1 MSHKVSCE
9 ELAALEKLENDLIRN
24 QSIFK
29 YLSRY
34 LDKNNRIEENHS
46 KGHETRE
53 IFLRSLEPFVFA
65 CSSQCVTMW
74 GTAGKIHCNEI
85 LKLIKR
91 KPDYESDSFREGCMQ
106 LFPSTKSISFCK
118 DLRSAEKV
126 VEKVSKTQPK
136 ALVVYHAH
144 DKEAFDRVDNDELRI
159 SFSSDS
165 IPPSLINQKIKL
177 IVGELQPATAS
188 LRIHNPGRP
197 LLSAEKAIA
206 ITLTSE
212 LEMMPL
218 EHLSTLWCHSE
229 GLARLLYSPDG
240 SKLYTAGNDSM
251 LRAFSLNSDQSL
263 GESQVIDAH
272 TDSIQSLDAT
282 SQLVITACEDGC
294 VRSFNLSDNSFNEL
308 LVKSSLPA
316 RWIGVE
322 RVRGRA
328 KRIALASDEL
338 IVKIVDLNDHLKVSL
353 LQGHTKSV
361 RCATWAPNGGVL
373 ATSSADGSIKIWKEK
388 HSQFE
393 CIKTIDGI
401 IRADDADSEY
411 GVAAHWHPSGKLIV
425 CTTRASD
432 IAIIDTSTYRK
443 IGSLSHDGH
452 TADVSEV
459 EWSPNGRYLASA
471 GRDGNV
477 LVWSIDDR
485 RVIAKTKAES
495 LVTAFAWHPT
505 ENVLSFID
513 TSSSV
518 TRWLR
523 PVPDAA
529 EPPCGGKV
537 LYGDEMHTANGK
549 AGHALGYE
557 DKESRQDED
566 TVLRELSELRDGDQD
581 NLDDF
586 AIDGDDKENGD
597 GDGNLDDD
605 EYTHSKRKHTSA
617 AVYDG
622 GQRPFQPGSTPLRVD
637 RRYLA
642 FNMVGVV
649 HAVDQDTHNLI
660 TVEFHDKSAH
670 RGYSFQDHFKSSLC
684 ALGEAGAVYASAGA
698 AGAASMVVY
707 KPFDSWSAQ
716 QDWSVRLGD
725 GEVASLVACTSS
737 VVVVCSSTPS
747 THLIRFF
754 TTSGIQRYVL
764 NHGKEMVTASAS
776 RQYLI
781 IVSRST
787 GGAVNGLQN
796 LEYDVMDLFTLEWVQ
811 RGAVPLGQGGEIRWL
826 GFSVDVDIPVMFDS
840 NGLLSMLDRFA
851 TPMQARWV
859 PLLDTATLERGRDK
873 QERYWPV
880 GVVGNSLQC
889 LILKGREQHPFFP
902 RPLISTLDV
911 RMPVLGLDT
920 QQGQLEE
927 GVLRD
932 SLVLSHA
939 RGQAENV
946 GDEEHSNLEE
956 AIKKH
961 ELTIDKGLLQLINTA
976 CKADRL
982 QRALDAAGMLNQFSS
997 VDAAM
1002 KIAAF
1007 FHLPSLQ
1014 DRIYL
1019 LKEEKMRV
1027 SGRSKGGRSKR
1038 INYEERLMSRPL
1050 STLPVGS
1057 VGQSSHSNHA
1067 PAFPARKPHQKR
1079 RFDAPVEL
1087 DDVDVGGDVTQ
1098 EVVDVEGDGD
1108 EDEPID
1114 FSDDEEED
1122 GAEEGEHAENPT
1134 TTSNKRKMDAVDDS
1148 QLTFSPPQSSR
1159 ARLSEEVMAIPPP
1172 PIPGMATDTAQTTQS
1187 NPFAKSANPFAKTP
1201 AVSLT
1206 DNKTALKKSSIHQS
1220 DSFFERAERP
1230 VERSGKAGQSKKKNT
1245 NKKQQSSLLSHLQK
1259 PASALHERDEN
1270 ENENDNSNE

>member
-1 MSHKVSCE
+1 M
-9 ELAALEKLENDLIRN
+9 
-24 QSIFK
+24 
-29 YLSRY
+29 
-34 LDKNNRIEENHS
+34 
-46 KGHETRE
+46 G
-53 IFLRSLEPFVFA
+53 VF
-65 CSSQCVTMW
+65 
-74 GTAGKIHCNEI
+74 
-85 LKLIKR
+85 
-91 KPDYESDSFREGCMQ
+91 Y
-106 LFPSTKSISFCK
+106 
-118 DLRSAEKV
+118 
-126 VEKVSKTQPK
+126 
-136 ALVVYHAH
+136 
-144 DKEAFDRVDNDELRI
+144 
-159 SFSSDS
+159 
-165 IPPSLINQKIKL
+165 
-177 IVGELQPATAS
+177 
-188 LRIHNPGRP
+188 
-197 LLSAEKAIA
+197 
-206 ITLTSE
+206 
-212 LEMMPL
+212 
-218 EHLSTLWCHSE
+218 
-229 GLARLLYSPDG
+229 
-240 SKLYTAGNDSM
+240 
-251 LRAFSLNSDQSL
+251 
-263 GESQVIDAH
+263 
-272 TDSIQSLDAT
+272 
-282 SQLVITACEDGC
+282 
-294 VRSFNLSDNSFNEL
+294 
-308 LVKSSLPA
+308 
-316 RWIGVE
+316 
-322 RVRGRA
+322 
-328 KRIALASDEL
+328 
-338 IVKIVDLNDHLKVSL
+338 
-353 LQGHTKSV
+353 
-361 RCATWAPNGGVL
+361 
-373 ATSSADGSIKIWKEK
+373 SAD
-388 HSQFE
+388 
-393 CIKTIDGI
+393 CLT
-401 IRADDADSEY
+401 
-411 GVAAHWHPSGKLIV
+411 
-425 CTTRASD
+425 
-432 IAIIDTSTYRK
+432 
-443 IGSLSHDGH
+443 H
-452 TADVSEV
+452 T
-459 EWSPNGRYLASA
+459 P
-471 GRDGNV
+471 
-477 LVWSIDDR
+477 
-485 RVIAKTKAES
+485 
-495 LVTAFAWHPT
+495 
-505 ENVLSFID
+505 
-513 TSSSV
+513 
-518 TRWLR
+518 
-523 PVPDAA
+523 
-529 EPPCGGKV
+529 
-537 LYGDEMHTANGK
+537 
-549 AGHALGYE
+549 
-557 DKESRQDED
+557 Q
-566 TVLRELSELRDGDQD
+566 
-581 NLDDF
+581 
-586 AIDGDDKENGD
+586 
-597 GDGNLDDD
+597 
-605 EYTHSKRKHTSA
+605 
-617 AVYDG
+617 
-622 GQRPFQPGSTPLRVD
+622 
-637 RRYLA
+637 
-642 FNMVGVV
+642 
-649 HAVDQDTHNLI
+649 
-660 TVEFHDKSAH
+660 
-670 RGYSFQDHFKSSLC
+670 
-684 ALGEAGAVYASAGA
+684 
-698 AGAASMVVY
+698 
-707 KPFDSWSAQ
+707 
-716 QDWSVRLGD
+716 
-725 GEVASLVACTSS
+725 
-737 VVVVCSSTPS
+737 
-747 THLIRFF
+747 
-754 TTSGIQRYVL
+754 
-764 NHGKEMVTASAS
+764 
-776 RQYLI
+776 
-781 IVSRST
+781 
-787 GGAVNGLQN
+787 
-796 LEYDVMDLFTLEWVQ
+796 
-811 RGAVPLGQGGEIRWL
+811 
-826 GFSVDVDIPVMFDS
+826 IPVMFDS

-1038 INYEERLMSRPL
+1038 MNYEERLMSRPL

-1114 FSDDEEED
+1114 FSDDEED

-1230 VERSGKAGQSKKKNT
+1230 VERSGKAGQSMKKNT